1 MDSVDFD
8 ALEEAARAKM
18 PPESFAFLAAGAD
31 DEISANENIAAW
43 RNMRLRPRVLRD
55 LSSTDT
61 SVTLLGHEHPSPILI
76 APTGRHKLFH
86 PQGERATARGAAAA
100 NVGYVMASNANVL
113 IEDVA
118 AERKSA
124 PQWFQLYYWPNRAE
138 VEALID
144 RLAAAGFSALVL
156 TVDAPVGGWSP
167 RAARA
172 QHQPTPD
179 IRNINMPG
187 SPMART
193 FYHPDFA
200 GKVLYPATW
209 RELEWLVK
217 RSAVPVL
224 VKGVLRADD
233 AVRCAECGARAI
245 MVSNHGGRHLDTTVT
260 TAAAVGEIAAALA
273 GKAEVYVDGGI
284 RRGTDI
290 LKALALGARAVLIG
304 RPVIWG
310 LAAQGADGV
319 TAVLDH
325 LRTELVRAMQL
336 TGTASLKEATADLL
350 APN

>member
-8 ALEEAARAKM
+8 ALEEQARANM
-18 PPESFAFLAAGAD
+18 PPESFAFCAAGAD

-55 LSSTDT
+55 LTTTDT
-61 SVTLLGHEHPSPILI
+61 SVTLLGQKHPSPILI

-100 NVGYVMASNANVL
+100 NVAYVMASNANVL

-144 RLAAAGFSALVL
+144 RLAAAGFTALVL

-172 QHQPTPD
+172 QHQPTPE

-200 GKVLYPATW
+200 GKVMYPATW

-217 RSAVPVL
+217 RSAMPVL

-233 AVRCAECGARAI
+233 ALRCAECGARAI

-260 TAAAVGEIAAALA
+260 TAAVIGEIAAALS

-310 LAAQGADGV
+310 LAVDGADGV
-319 TAVLDH
+319 AAVLEH